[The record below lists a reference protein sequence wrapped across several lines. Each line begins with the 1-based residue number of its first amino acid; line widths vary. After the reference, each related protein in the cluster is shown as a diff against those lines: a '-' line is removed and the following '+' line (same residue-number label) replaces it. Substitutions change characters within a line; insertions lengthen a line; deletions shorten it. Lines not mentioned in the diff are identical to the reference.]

1 MPAQPVLLRPASP
14 LAERPDSLE
23 RFAIDFRALA
33 SDIPARIRV
42 RSLLKLAL
50 RCVGLVNDG
59 LEDAPPQRG

>member
-1 MPAQPVLLRPASP
+1 MPEQPVPLLPASP

-23 RFAIDFRALA
+23 RFAIVFRALA

-50 RCVGLVNDG
+50 RCFGLVNDG
-59 LEDAPPQRG
+59 IEDAPPQRG